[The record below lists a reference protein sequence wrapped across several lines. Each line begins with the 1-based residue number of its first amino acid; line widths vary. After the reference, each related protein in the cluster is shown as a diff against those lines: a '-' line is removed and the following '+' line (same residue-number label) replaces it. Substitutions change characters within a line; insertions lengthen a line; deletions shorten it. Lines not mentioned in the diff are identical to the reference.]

1 MGTTVSFGPIGIG
14 VTPPGAT
21 MTGTTSCTPLSAPA
35 NVTAS
40 ISDDTSGGALTLQGL
55 ASFITKIVTEPP
67 PDPGE
72 LPPGAKLPPPIKVP
86 VTVGVASSNGVT
98 PLAVASGQFVE
109 ASVQFAPTAS
119 TPATSKATLL
129 IHGDTWNP
137 VSVPITATVGGLSAS
152 VPSILVKQGASTT
165 VDVTIKSVAGTG
177 TTVKLYFDADASVDA
192 PNVTATL
199 SPTSFSIDA
208 GKSATSKLT
217 VSADPTLA
225 TGQYSWSLGVWG
237 FDNAYSFSVPVV
249 ITVGEPY
256 YYIKSKLDGYVID
269 IVGAST
275 KAGAGLDVFPQT
287 SGANNQLWQFV
298 LDPAGSGFYYIQSK
312 LNGNVIDIEGAST
325 KSGTLLDA
333 FPQKTS
339 AENQL
344 WEFVADPAGSGYYF
358 IVSRLTGMVIDIQG
372 ASTKSK
378 ALLDAFPLK
387 LSGYDNQLWDVVDG
401 LFPSTIKTVS
411 PPSSGLKSAWNYF
424 MYNGCDQLLDVSV
437 TIDVTQDIVWE
448 SSSGGSSHGSVQG
461 FSFQLNCYS
470 PVVTPPPA
478 VYVAWQQYVVELG
491 GTELVGGVNGYQTD
505 GSPAYLGKSNLL
517 SLSSVKIPAGYK
529 IKLTLGYDASD
540 NVTGVTFLVIDNSG
554 STVVNQWL
562 AVPGDPAPIIAFEMN
577 LVGPISAESVVLS
590 SGAGT
595 FTYAASSTLTP
606 LNSEPSCALAKGVRT
621 GETANTIYGV
631 LPANWGNPLTQSFG
645 VSGT

>member
-1 MGTTVSFGPIGIG
+1 MGTTVSFSPSTINCGI
-14 VTPPGAT
+14 TPPG
-21 MTGTTSCTPLSAPA
+21 GETTQSAQSEVLSASA

-40 ISDDTSGGALTLQGL
+40 ITDDHSGGTITLVSV
-55 ASFITKIVTEPP
+55 ASFITEIKIVL
-67 PDPGE
+67 PDPGD
-72 LPPGAKLPPPIKVP
+72 LPPGTKPVPIREP
-86 VTVGVASSNGVT
+86 VQVQEGESNGVT
-98 PLAVASGQFVE
+98 PLAVASGQYVV
-109 ASVQFAPTAS
+109 ATIQFAPTAS
-119 TPATSKATLL
+119 TPVSSTATLL
-129 IHGDTWNP
+129 IQGDTWNP
-137 VSVPITATVGGLSAS
+137 VSIPITATVGELSVS
-152 VPSILVKQGASTT
+152 VPAITVKQGASTT
-165 VDVTIKSVAGTG
+165 VEVTVKSVAGNG
-177 TTVKLYFDADASVDA
+177 TTVKLILDADASADA
-192 PNVTATL
+192 PNVTAKL
-199 SPTSFSIDA
+199 SPASFSIDT
-208 GKSATSKLT
+208 GKSASSKLT
-217 VSADPTLA
+217 VSADSTLA
-225 TGQYSWSLGVWG
+225 TGAYPWSLAVWG
-237 FDNAYSFSVPVV
+237 FDNTYSFSVPVTINV
-249 ITVGEPY
+249 AEPY
-256 YYIKSKLDGYVID
+256 YFIKSKLSGDVID
-269 IVGAST
+269 IAGDST
-275 KAGAGLDVFPQT
+275 KAGAGLDVYPET

-312 LNGNVIDIEGAST
+312 LNGNVVDIEGAST
-325 KSGTLLDA
+325 KPGALLDA
-333 FPQKTS
+333 FPLKSS

-372 ASTKSK
+372 ASTESK
-378 ALLDAFPLK
+378 ALLDTYPLK
-387 LSGYDNQLWDVVDG
+387 LSGYDNQLWAVVDG
-401 LFPSTIKTVS
+401 EFPATIKTEP

-424 MYNGCDQLLDVSV
+424 MYNGCDALVDVSV

-448 SSSGGSSHGSVQG
+448 SSSGATQG

-505 GSPAYLGKSNLL
+505 KSPAYLAKSNLL
-517 SLSSVKIPAGYK
+517 SLPSVKIPAGYK

-562 AVPGDPAPIIAFEMN
+562 AVPGDYAPIIAFEMN
-577 LVGPISAESVVLS
+577 LVGPISAESAVLS

-595 FTYAASSTLTP
+595 FTYAASSTMTAS
-606 LNSEPSCALAKGVRT
+606 NKEPSCAIAKGVRT

-645 VSGT
+645 LSGS